1 MSNRLDKDRQREL
14 EPLRINVG
22 KQKLLELGIE
32 VTFEDKT
39 SLHFVHK
46 GKTVRFFPY
55 SGYFSGQSVKSGRG
69 IQNLLK
75 QLKTN

>member
-1 MSNRLDKDRQREL
+1 MSNRLDKDRQKEL

-22 KQKLLELGIE
+22 KQKLQELGIQ

-39 SLHFVHK
+39 SLHFEYK
-46 GKTVRFFPY
+46 GHTVRFFPY
-55 SGYFSGQSVKSGRG
+55 SGYYSGKSVKSGRG

-75 QLKTN
+75 QLR